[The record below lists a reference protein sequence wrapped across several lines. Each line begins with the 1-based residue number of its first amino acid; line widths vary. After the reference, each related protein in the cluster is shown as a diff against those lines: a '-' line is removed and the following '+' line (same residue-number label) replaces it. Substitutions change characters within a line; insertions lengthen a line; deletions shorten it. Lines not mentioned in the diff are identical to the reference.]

1 MELIT
6 LIPGKLS
13 VHTLDLLAFA
23 WFSIAWLAYEE
34 YTNRYSEGKEN
45 SLLMLMHRYRVD
57 WMRQLM
63 RRDNRITD
71 MTCIGNLLRSI
82 SFFASTSIL
91 ITLGALSLFGYSDKM
106 QEMVSEIPFALPP
119 SPVVWEMKVCLLA
132 MIFVHAFFKFTWSLR
147 QYNYVCVYI
156 MAAPMS
162 YEHVETHEEYAQRG
176 AKLMTNSAR
185 HFNLGLRAYYYGFAV
200 VSWFL
205 HPLAFIITTTLVVAV
220 LYRREFRSN
229 TYYALAAK

>member
-1 MELIT
+1 MDFIT
-6 LIPGKLS
+6 LIPGKLT
-13 VHTLDLLAFA
+13 VHSADLLAFA
-23 WFSIAWLAYEE
+23 WFSIAWLGYEE

-91 ITLGALSLFGYSDKM
+91 LALGALSLFGYSDKM
-106 QEMVSEIPFALPP
+106 QAMVAELPFAMTP
-119 SPVVWEMKVCLLA
+119 SPIVWEMKVCLLA

-162 YEHVETHEEYAQRG
+162 YEHVETHEDYAQRG

-200 VSWFL
+200 VSWFI
-205 HPLAFIITTTLVVAV
+205 HPYAFILTTLLVVGV
-220 LYRREFRSN
+220 LYRREFHSN
-229 TYYALAAK
+229 TYHALAIK

>member
-6 LIPGKLS
+6 LIPGKLA
-13 VHTLDLLAFA
+13 VHTLDLIAFA

>member
-1 MELIT
+1 MDLIT
-6 LIPGKLS
+6 IIPGKLA
-13 VHTLDLLAFA
+13 VHSLDLLAFA

-45 SLLMLMHRYRVD
+45 SLLMLMHRYRLD

-106 QEMVSEIPFALPP
+106 QDMVAELPFAMPP
-119 SPVVWEMKVCLLA
+119 SPIVWEMKVCLLA

-205 HPLAFIITTTLVVAV
+205 HPLAFIVTTTLVVGV